1 MAESEAPMRLGQYQA
16 PTQLRI
22 GLYPGTFDPVTNGHL
37 DIIARAARLMDKLV
51 IGVAINTGKGPL
63 FTLEERVEL
72 VTAEMQP
79 IASRNGTLIEVRP
92 FQGLLIDFARALGAC
107 MIVRGL
113 RAVSDFDYEFQ
124 MAGMN
129 YRMAPDI
136 ETVFLMASETHQF
149 IASRL
154 VKEVA
159 ALGGDIASFV
169 PKLTLERTLQ
179 RTRERRG

>member
-1 MAESEAPMRLGQYQA
+1 MSEEPAEVS
-16 PTQLRI
+16 PTRRV

-37 DIIARAARLMDKLV
+37 DVIGRAARLLDKLV
-51 IGVAINTGKGPL
+51 VGVAMNTGKGPMFSL
-63 FTLEERVEL
+63 DERVEL
-72 VTAEMQP
+72 VTAEIET
-79 IASRNGTLIEVRP
+79 IAEKNGMVIEVRP
-92 FQGLLIDFARALGAC
+92 FDTLLVQFARTVGAN

-136 ETVFLMASETHQF
+136 ETVFLMASERHQF

-159 ALGGDIASFV
+159 ILGGDIASFV
-169 PKLTLERTLQ
+169 PPLTLERILH
-179 RTRERRG
+179 RVRG